1 MTPNTR
7 TVSTVRNKE
16 TRWEYLADWVLFEGG
31 RKTVAGC
38 LVIGIAGIVGALVFV
53 DIFAIG
59 PNSSAAMIFSSGLAS
74 GVVTLVTISLSI
86 NQLILSRVFGS
97 ITQLT
102 DRLEGARDFR
112 QHVKE
117 LAGVSSTPNDPADF
131 LSLVGTTLRDRASG
145 ILAMSDSSDW
155 NPSRE
160 ITDAL
165 QDLVEYGD
173 NIDAELERNAKVTEV
188 LGVVL
193 GPQYAV
199 NMTAVHHLQNEYHA
213 SLPEAA
219 RTEFQ
224 AIEELLE
231 SIAIIRQFYK
241 TVAIQQDFAT
251 VSRLII
257 YSSLL
262 ALLTVISLT
271 LIYRTNS
278 ITVPASI
285 LPVVV
290 SVGIGVIVS
299 PLALFVTY
307 ILRAATI
314 ARRTVSV
321 GPFVPP

>member
-1 MTPNTR
+1 MTPTLQ
-7 TVSTVRNKE
+7 TTSTVRNKE
-16 TRWEYLADWVLFEGG
+16 TIWEYLADWVLFEGG
-31 RKTVAGC
+31 RTTVAGC
-38 LVIGIAGIVGALVFV
+38 LVIGIVGIVGALVFTG
-53 DIFAIG
+53 IFAVG
-59 PNSSAAMIFSSGLAS
+59 PNSSAAMIFSSGLTS
-74 GVVTLVTISLSI
+74 GVVTLVTIALSI

-112 QHVKE
+112 QRVEE
-117 LAGVSSTPNDPADF
+117 LAGVPSTPNDPADF
-131 LSLVGTTLRDRASG
+131 LSLVATTLGDRASG
-145 ILAMSDSSDW
+145 ILAMSDSSNW
-155 NPSRE
+155 NPSSE
-160 ITDAL
+160 ITSAL
-165 QDLVEYGD
+165 DDLVEYGENLD
-173 NIDAELERNAKVTEV
+173 SALEQNARVTEV

-193 GPQYAV
+193 GPEYAV

-213 SLPEAA
+213 SLSEEV

-231 SIAIIRQFYK
+231 SIAIVRQFYK
-241 TVAIQQDFAT
+241 TIAIQQDFAT
-251 VSRLII
+251 VSRLLI
-257 YSSLL
+257 YSGVL
-262 ALLTVISLT
+262 ALVTVISLT

-278 ITVPASI
+278 VTVPASI

-290 SVGIGVIVS
+290 SVGIGIIVS